1 MNGRSIRINRMPVLV
16 LAVIVICGIIYTLN
30 ILSEDKPLYGMLK
43 NTNQVNMR
51 KLLIGSIQAAQ
62 RGGLEILDVAHSRD
76 LQQKSKGKTLEGV
89 DDPYTQADAR
99 SHCVMKGGMHR
110 IFPKLNI
117 VSEED
122 MEGCSETSVFELDPT
137 VLHESAVTPDEL
149 IDVKDITVW
158 IDPLDATKEFTEK
171 LYKYVTTMVCVAV
184 KGVPIIGVIHSP
196 FTGKTSW
203 AWQEK
208 SVSEDLANL
217 KRENTLTKYPIIT
230 VSRSHAGDVKNL
242 SKEVFGENSSVLIA
256 AGSGYKVLQVV
267 ANNAT
272 AYMHSTRI
280 KKWDICAGNAILN
293 ALGGKMTTLT
303 NEVINYSDGN
313 SPIDDKGL
321 LAALTNH
328 DVYIS
333 KILEKQNKGQ
343 R

>member
-1 MNGRSIRINRMPVLV
+1 MPALV
-16 LAVIVICGIIYTLN
+16 LGVIVICGIIYTLN

-62 RGGLEILDVAHSRD
+62 RGGLEIVNVAHSRD

-89 DDPYTQADAR
+89 DDPYTQADSR
-99 SHCVMKGGMHR
+99 SHCIMKGGMHR

-117 VSEED
+117 ISEED
-122 MEGCSETSVFELDPT
+122 TETCSDMAIFELDPT
-137 VLHESAVTPDEL
+137 VLHESANTPDEL

-184 KGVPIIGVIHSP
+184 KGVPIIGVIHNP
-196 FTGKTSW
+196 FTLKTTW
-203 AWQEK
+203 AWQDK
-208 SVSEDLANL
+208 SVSEDLVNL
-217 KRENTLTKYPIIT
+217 KKDNTLFKYPIIT
-230 VSRSHAGDVKNL
+230 VSRSHAGNAKNL
-242 SKEVFGENSSVLIA
+242 SKEVFGENSNILIA
-256 AGSGYKVLQVV
+256 AGAGYKVLQVV

-272 AYMHSTRI
+272 AYLHSTHI

-293 ALGGKMTTLT
+293 SLGGKMTTLT
-303 NEVINYSDGN
+303 NEIIDYSDGS
-313 SPIDDKGL
+313 SPVNDKGL
-321 LAALTNH
+321 LAALNNH
-328 DVYIS
+328 DVYIA
-333 KILEKQNKGQ
+333 KMLEWKNKVQ